1 MRVTPVHRDVCQRA
15 AALIVEAQ
23 ACLLEAGDGML
34 PKPCPVSRRP
44 CPCLMLAGARLGAP
58 SLLPF
63 RLIGRHGFIRL
74 HRVEPGRPRDARRSI
89 RCAPYAG
96 AILARTDISLYSC
109 FYRRYRLS
117 EPLSTKSLIP
127 RTYPV
132 SNPIS
137 ITYARTGDV
146 FFMHAMPPSG
156 LGQRGSVRHSKI
168 CAANSQHTPPRCKPR
183 ELGIDCC
190 KPRAEVHGSNR
201 SGQRRIV
208 RSEDYGGVSSTRS
221 CPW

>member
-1 MRVTPVHRDVCQRA
+1 M
-15 AALIVEAQ
+15 
-23 ACLLEAGDGML
+23 
-34 PKPCPVSRRP
+34 
-44 CPCLMLAGARLGAP
+44 
-58 SLLPF
+58 
-63 RLIGRHGFIRL
+63 
-74 HRVEPGRPRDARRSI
+74 
-89 RCAPYAG
+89 
-96 AILARTDISLYSC
+96 
-109 FYRRYRLS
+109 
-117 EPLSTKSLIP
+117 STKSLIP

-137 ITYARTGDV
+137 ITYARTCDV

-208 RSEDYGGVSSTRS
+208 RSEDYGRVTSTRS
-221 CPW
+221 CPGWAPRQIDASRRESWTCVCPCVGACDGLHSTAGGCCRWSIEGLGRALEVPPKSRQDPRVLPPPKFLFKHFCEAINGI